1 MSRNTASLWNRR
13 ELARGAGALG
23 IGLVL
28 GKRGW
33 AATTP
38 KGKPAGKKPAGIAVG
53 YAAITW
59 GDKSVKTAIEEIAA
73 AGYPG
78 IQLRRTILDEY
89 KEPAVLKADLDR
101 LKLTFA
107 CVSGGG
113 PSADPA
119 KRQEEVDKFM
129 TLARF
134 AREAGALAIQA
145 TSPNRNGRPTIDPAE
160 LKAFAETLTEI
171 GKRCSEVGLPL
182 AFHPHM
188 NQIGETADEVNAIM
202 GAADP
207 KHVRLL
213 LDTGHWAA
221 AGGDP
226 VKAVKDHIKRIE
238 VLHIKDVKDRS
249 PAPGAVGKDGK
260 PDTKKYEFVELGQ
273 GKVDFKGVFKALR
286 GGGFRGWA
294 VVELDTVPEG
304 RAPKDAALAN
314 RDFLTKN
321 VGLKV

>member
-145 TSPNRNGRPTIDPAE
+145 TSPTATAAPRSTRP
-160 LKAFAETLTEI
+160 
-171 GKRCSEVGLPL
+171 S
-182 AFHPHM
+182 
-188 NQIGETADEVNAIM
+188 
-202 GAADP
+202 
-207 KHVRLL
+207 
-213 LDTGHWAA
+213 
-221 AGGDP
+221 
-226 VKAVKDHIKRIE
+226 
-238 VLHIKDVKDRS
+238 
-249 PAPGAVGKDGK
+249 
-260 PDTKKYEFVELGQ
+260 
-273 GKVDFKGVFKALR
+273 
-286 GGGFRGWA
+286 
-294 VVELDTVPEG
+294 
-304 RAPKDAALAN
+304 
-314 RDFLTKN
+314 
-321 VGLKV
+321 